1 MSDVGQECRNPV
13 NRKKLPG
20 SKWTAV
26 RPVDREKHFL
36 VLDWV
41 RDETGRPIDRIV
53 IEAILT
59 NRIRELHWRALEDS
73 DRWRIGWC

>member
-1 MSDVGQECRNPV
+1 MITRAGNPV

-26 RPVDREKHFL
+26 RPVDREKHFT

-41 RDETGRPIDRIV
+41 RDDDGTPTDHLV
-53 IEAILT
+53 IEAVLT
-59 NRIRELHWRALEDS
+59 NRLRQIHWRELESPESWRVG
-73 DRWRIGWC
+73 WR

>member
-1 MSDVGQECRNPV
+1 VTTDRQRNPV
-13 NRKKLPG
+13 NLKKLPG

-41 RDETGRPIDRIV
+41 RDDDGEPTGEIL

-59 NRIRELHWRALEDS
+59 NVVRTIPWRELEDR
-73 DRWRIGWC
+73 DRWRIGWV

>member
-1 MSDVGQECRNPV
+1 MTESNPV

-36 VLDWV
+36 VHDWI
-41 RDETGRPIDRIV
+41 RDDDGEATDRVV
-53 IEAILT
+53 IEAVLT
-59 NRIRELHWRALEDS
+59 RRVREIEWRELEDAG
-73 DRWRIGWC
+73 RWRVGWT

>member
-1 MSDVGQECRNPV
+1 MQGGDTARNPV
-13 NRKKLPG
+13 NRNKIVG

-26 RPVDREKHFL
+26 RPLHREKHFT

-41 RDETGRPIDRIV
+41 RDEDGNPTDSVR

-59 NRIRELHWRALEDS
+59 GRVSVMHWRQLEDR

>member
-1 MSDVGQECRNPV
+1 MITPARNPV

-26 RPVDREKHFL
+26 EPVDREKHFL

-41 RDETGRPIDRIV
+41 RDEDGHPTDHLV
-53 IEAILT
+53 IEAVLT
-59 NRIRELHWRALEDS
+59 NRKREMHWRELEVGEVWRVG
-73 DRWRIGWC
+73 WR

>member
-1 MSDVGQECRNPV
+1 MTVRNPV

-26 RPVDREKHFL
+26 TPVRREKHFL

-41 RDETGRPIDRIV
+41 RDENGEPTDHVV
-53 IEAILT
+53 IEAVLT
-59 NRIRELHWRALEDS
+59 NAVRELHWRELEDAE
-73 DRWRIGWC
+73 RWRIGWR